1 MNKDHAI
8 ILGYSI
14 CLRVF
19 FFVVVVAKPH
29 SSHSMHVDSRELRA
43 TLCCCFIYLLFVMR
57 PIGELEQG
65 ECAYAYTSANLQS
78 QATVGR
84 FAGRPIMASVFC
96 LLDLW
101 SPISKVT
108 CHFSIQN

>member
-1 MNKDHAI
+1 
-8 ILGYSI
+8 
-14 CLRVF
+14 
-19 FFVVVVAKPH
+19 
-29 SSHSMHVDSRELRA
+29 
-43 TLCCCFIYLLFVMR
+43 MR

-65 ECAYAYTSANLQS
+65 ERAYAYTSANLQS

-84 FAGRPIMASVFC
+84 FAGRPIIIMASVFC